1 LLFCFSPE
9 ADAHFREM
17 SAHVNKYFQKIGNLR
32 FFGAFLYT
40 CIK

>member
-17 SAHVNKYFQKIGNLR
+17 SAHVNKYFKKILIFR
-32 FFGAFLYT
+32 SFA
-40 CIK
+40 

>member
-17 SAHVNKYFQKIGNLR
+17 SAHVNTYFEKNLIFR
-32 FFGAFLYT
+32 SFA
-40 CIK
+40 